1 MIPSLSFPALG
12 TWIEMWRRNPAR
24 GCHRSFPALGTWIE
38 IHFDSRNIGD
48 SSVVPCIGNVDWNI
62 IFCTSSYLLPVVPC
76 IGNVDWN
83 QFLMESMNHYVVV
96 PCIGNVDWNEF
107 KEDEVKRDSV
117 VPCIGN
123 VDWNGSRSRM
133 SHTQVSFPA
142 LGTWIEI
149 TLFLLQ
155 LISKKSFPA
164 LGTWIEI
171 PQPGLPKWSPAVV
184 PYTGN
189 VDWNLYPFI
198 VEFILFRR
206 SLHWERGLK
215 YTRGMAPQH
224 RVESFPHRE
233 RGLKFFMYLTL
244 FLFLRRSLHKE
255 RGLKC
260 HIPYCMACR
269 QIVVPCIGN
278 VDWNAI

>member
-48 SSVVPCIGNVDWNI
+48 SSVVPCIGNVDWNH
-62 IFCTSSYLLPVVPC
+62 SLPPSTNIQKVVPC

-83 QFLMESMNHYVVV
+83 AHFNGL
-96 PCIGNVDWNEF
+96 F
-107 KEDEVKRDSV
+107 KGFHE
-117 VPCIGN
+117 
-123 VDWNGSRSRM
+123 
-133 SHTQVSFPA
+133 
-142 LGTWIEI
+142 
-149 TLFLLQ
+149 
-155 LISKKSFPA
+155 SFPA